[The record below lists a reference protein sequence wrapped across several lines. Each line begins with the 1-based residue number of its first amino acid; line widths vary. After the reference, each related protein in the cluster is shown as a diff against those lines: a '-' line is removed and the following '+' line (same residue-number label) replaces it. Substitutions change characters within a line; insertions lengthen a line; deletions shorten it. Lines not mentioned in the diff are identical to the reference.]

1 MQGGLTMSNR
11 NFMIRLSIAA
21 LALSFVM
28 SSELAAQTTAGS
40 ISGQVTDPSG
50 APVGQATVIATNQV
64 NRDQRSAQ
72 TLTDGTYHLPDLLP
86 GIYDVSASAP
96 GFSTSV
102 SRNLQLLVNSS
113 LQVNFG
119 LTVGDVN
126 QRIDVEAK
134 APLLQTENSTIGE
147 VVDNKQVVQLPLNGR
162 QFTQLILLTP
172 GAAYA
177 ESGQQSAFTIRLGA
191 GGISPAVNGQ
201 NFTYNNYTLDG
212 LENNERF
219 DNTYALSP
227 PPDAIQEFIVQSHI
241 ADARFG
247 LGAGANVNVVTKS
260 GSDKFHGN
268 LWEFLRNNTLD
279 ARNFFDYTGQPPYR
293 QNQYGLT
300 LGGPVILPH
309 VNGRE
314 TGTYFFGYWEGFRSR
329 QGFTNFASVP
339 TQSELNGDF
348 SDLLGSGV
356 VGTNALGAP
365 VYAGQI
371 FDPASTRP
379 VGNSYVRT
387 PFPGNVI
394 PQSQQNPSTSLFLS
408 KLYPAP
414 NYGNGSL
421 PNYVWTQSQSIDS
434 DQFGVRVDQKL
445 GNNDLLYAR
454 YNQVDS
460 SQVSP
465 GTLPSDPVNQ
475 FNGAKSGMLSY
486 THLFNPTTI
495 LDAKIGYLRARIP
508 ISPLPIGTD
517 LVNQLNFAPSIKAA
531 LAFPDENTHI
541 GPNISISPRI
551 TAFPQ
556 YGWGLSNPDYNY
568 QYNFDLS
575 KVVGRHTLSAG
586 LQLLHWRHLT
596 GQQPELN
603 ESFDNL
609 ATNDPTSQAGGDGL
623 ASFLLGLPTNA
634 ANFGFNP
641 TNISGNIYVPFVQD
655 DFKVNSKLTVN
666 IGLQYNYSQRPH
678 FEGNRISTV
687 DLQTGDFRVATTNP
701 YTGAP
706 PNVRSQLFDP
716 YWRDFAPR
724 IGIAYQIKSTTVLRA
739 GFGTFYDNNNS
750 LVQEGRDS
758 TSQWP
763 FGPNINQNAV
773 NLNNYIP
780 SGQTFQNPLPV
791 LDLTTPI
798 PPNFGVNVIGFR
810 EPTSQQWNFGIQQ
823 QLSGSTTLAVDYLG
837 SVDTKVF
844 IQPQANTALT
854 PGPGDFRS
862 RQPFPNLLPGAWD
875 TNEGRA
881 TYEALQAKLTR
892 RFSAGLSVLGS
903 FAWGRSFDLGTTRG
917 SQAQNFY
924 DLRDS
929 WGPSDYDVPR
939 QLVLSY
945 VYDLPFGK
953 GKMILNDSGL
963 MTQILGNW
971 QTSGIVRFSDGT
983 PFSIA
988 APYDVANV
996 GGSNERASYLP
1007 GQKLLP
1013 SGFEQ
1018 DPSHWFNAAAVTI
1031 FPYTWGDI
1039 SRNVIRGPGIN
1050 VWDLSLAK
1058 SIPIKEAT
1066 RIEFRSEFFNAFN
1079 HPQFGPPTAT
1089 AGSPSLSQIFSTKLP
1104 NRQIQFSLKFLF

>member
-1 MQGGLTMSNR
+1 MSNLR
-11 NFMIRLSIAA
+11 SFFGV
-21 LALSFVM
+21 LALSLTLFLPFPAV
-28 SSELAAQTTAGS
+28 AQTTAGS

-50 APVGQATVIATNQV
+50 APVPQATVTATNQA
-64 NRDQRSAQ
+64 NHDQRTVQ
-72 TLTDGTYHLPDLLP
+72 TLPDGTYHLPDMLP
-86 GIYDVSASAP
+86 GTYDVMAAAS
-96 GFSTSV
+96 GFNTSV
-102 SRNLQLLVNSS
+102 SRNLQVLVNSS
-113 LQVNFG
+113 LLVNFA
-119 LTVGDVN
+119 LKVGDVN
-126 QRIDVEAK
+126 QRIDVQAT
-134 APLLQTENSTIGE
+134 APLLQTDNSTIGE

-172 GAAYA
+172 GAAYS
-177 ESGQQSAFTIRLGA
+177 ESGQQSAFTIKLGA

-212 LENNERF
+212 MENNERF
-219 DNTYALSP
+219 DNSYAVSP

-260 GSDKFHGN
+260 GSNEFHGD
-268 LWEFLRNNTLD
+268 LWEFLRNDKLD
-279 ARNFFDYTGQPPYR
+279 ARNYFDYTGKPPYR

-300 LGGPVILPH
+300 FGGPVRLPGI
-309 VNGRE
+309 NGRE

-329 QGFTNFASVP
+329 QGFTNFATVP
-339 TQSELNGDF
+339 TTAERNGDF
-348 SDLLGSGV
+348 STLLTSNV

-365 VYAGQI
+365 VYSGQI
-371 FDPASTRP
+371 FDPASTRA
-379 VGNSYVRT
+379 VGSSFVRD
-387 PFPGNVI
+387 PFPGNII
-394 PQSQQNPSTSLFLS
+394 PTSRLNPSTSLFLS
-408 KLYPAP
+408 KLYPTP
-414 NYGNGSL
+414 NYGNGVSL
-421 PNYVWTQSQSIDS
+421 PNYLWTQSQSIDS
-434 DQFGVRVDQKL
+434 DQFGVRVDQRLK
-445 GNNDLLYAR
+445 NNDLLYAR
-454 YNQVDS
+454 YSQVDS
-460 SQVSP
+460 TQESP
-465 GTLPSDPVNQ
+465 GTLPTDSVNQ

-495 LDAKIGYLRARIP
+495 LDAKVGYIRTRIP
-508 ISPLPIGTD
+508 ISPQPIGTD
-517 LVNQLNFAPSIKAA
+517 LVNQLNFAPSIKDA

-541 GPNISISPRI
+541 GPNLSISPRI
-551 TAFPQ
+551 TSFPQ

-575 KVVGRHTLSAG
+575 KVAGRHTLSAG

-596 GQQPELN
+596 GQQPEIT
-603 ESFDNL
+603 EGFDKL
-609 ATNDPTSQAGGDGL
+609 ATNDPTSQQGGDGL

-641 TNISGNIYVPFVQD
+641 TDISGNIYVGFVQD

-666 IGLQYNYSQRPH
+666 IGLQYDYAQRPH
-678 FEGNRISTV
+678 FAGNRISTV

-701 YTGAP
+701 YTNAP

-716 YWRDFAPR
+716 YWRNFGPR
-724 IGIAYQIKSTTVLRA
+724 IGIAYQVTSRTVIRT

-750 LVQEGRDS
+750 LIQEGRDS

-780 SGQTFQNPLPV
+780 SGQTFQSPLPQ
-791 LDLTTPI
+791 LSLTSPI

-810 EPTSQQWNFGIQQ
+810 EPTSEQWHFGIQQ
-823 QLSGSTTLAVDYLG
+823 QLTESTTFEVDYLG
-837 SVDTKVF
+837 SADTHVF
-844 IQPQANTALT
+844 IQPVANTALT
-854 PGPGDFRS
+854 PGPGSYTS
-862 RQPFPNLLPGAWD
+862 RQPFPNLLPGTWD

-892 RFSAGLSVLGS
+892 RFSRGLSVLAS
-903 FAWGRSFDLGTTRG
+903 FAWGRSFDEGTTRG

-945 VYDLPFGK
+945 VYDLPFGR
-953 GKMILNDSGL
+953 GKAFLNQRGIL
-963 MTQILGNW
+963 TAILGNW
-971 QTSGIVRFSDGT
+971 QTSGIARFSDGT
-983 PFSIA
+983 PFTIA

-996 GGSNERASYLP
+996 GGSNERGSLAP
-1007 GQKLLP
+1007 GQQLLP
-1013 SGFEQ
+1013 SGFQ
-1018 DPSHWFNAAAVTI
+1018 QSPSHWFNSAAVTI
-1031 FPYTWGDI
+1031 FPYTWGDL
-1039 SRNVIRGPGIN
+1039 SRNILRGPGIN
-1050 VWDLSLAK
+1050 DWDLSLLK
-1058 SIPIKEAT
+1058 SIPIKEAS

-1079 HPQFGPPTAT
+1079 RPQFGPPNATAT
-1089 AGSPSLSQIFSTKLP
+1089 SPSLGQIFTTKLP
-1104 NRQIQFSLKFLF
+1104 NRQIQFSLKLLF